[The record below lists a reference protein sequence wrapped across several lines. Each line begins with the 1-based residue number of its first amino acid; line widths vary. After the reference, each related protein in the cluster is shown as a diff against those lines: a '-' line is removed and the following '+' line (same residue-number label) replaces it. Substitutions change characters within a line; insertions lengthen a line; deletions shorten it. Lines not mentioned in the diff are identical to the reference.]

1 LVPPYATL
9 AIGLFVVAFGAA
21 ALAKRPPV
29 VALGTGVLAAVV
41 VIMVRPAGP
50 AFLALGTRAPA
61 QLDPAEATRI
71 FTALQTNLYR
81 AFDYEAESSIYDAL
95 AESVDGELLEETY
108 LSVRRA
114 LVMEEE
120 GGAMSRVVSVRPI
133 ATSVVSQ
140 GEIEDAGVAARAFT
154 VDATWQ
160 VDGRVTHWGHA
171 HDRTNEYE
179 GRFTVAASANGWRI
193 HDAEITRQERVDGA
207 ESDAETVVPPIPA
220 EDEEL

>member
-1 LVPPYATL
+1 
-9 AIGLFVVAFGAA
+9 
-21 ALAKRPPV
+21 
-29 VALGTGVLAAVV
+29 
-41 VIMVRPAGP
+41 
-50 AFLALGTRAPA
+50 
-61 QLDPAEATRI
+61 
-71 FTALQTNLYR
+71 
-81 AFDYEAESSIYDAL
+81 
-95 AESVDGELLEETY
+95 
-108 LSVRRA
+108 
-114 LVMEEE
+114 MEEE

-140 GEIEDAGVAARAFT
+140 GEIEDAGVATRAFT

-193 HDAEITRQERVDGA
+193 HDAEVTRQERVDGA